1 MKVRAIVRLFLL
13 AVLVT
18 AGNAFAR
25 IRRARSSAPHAHA
38 RDIYHRLSGT
48 LVRLLGVHV
57 ERSGRLPHG
66 LCVVVAN
73 HRSYVDIPL
82 MMSEAPSA
90 FLAKSEI
97 GRWPLFGTAARLCGT
112 VFVERDDRDSR
123 KRALERLG
131 ALLDRGERIT
141 VFPEGTTSTGP
152 GCLPFRTG
160 VFRLAVPRNI
170 AVVPV
175 AIAYRDARD
184 AWIDDA
190 SFVGHFLERF
200 DRPRMRVVVAIGP
213 PLFADDVDAL
223 KQAAERW
230 IAERLAVHDEAMEV
244 AAEIEGSPCPT
255 LSASTSWL
263 AGQSEPTA

>member
-1 MKVRAIVRLFLL
+1 MKLRAFARLLLL
-13 AVLVT
+13 AMLVT

-25 IRRARSSAPHAHA
+25 IRLARSLDPQARARKT
-38 RDIYHRLSGT
+38 YHRLSSA

-57 ERSGRLPHG
+57 ERSGRLPNG
-66 LCVVVAN
+66 RCVVVAN

-82 MMSEAPSA
+82 LMSQIPSI

-97 GRWPLFGTAARLCGT
+97 ARWPLFGAAARLCGT
-112 VFVERDDRDSR
+112 VFVERDDRGSR

-131 ALLDRGERIT
+131 ALLDGGERIA

-152 GCLPFRTG
+152 GCLPFRPG
-160 VFRLAVPRNI
+160 VFRLAVAKGI
-170 AVVPV
+170 AAVPV

-184 AWIDDA
+184 TWVDDA

-200 DRPRMRVVVAIGP
+200 DERRMRVVVAIGP
-213 PLFADDVDAL
+213 PIFAGDAISM

-230 IAERLAVHDEAMEV
+230 IAERLAIHDEAME
-244 AAEIEGSPCPT
+244 PT
-255 LSASTSWL
+255 VESAPDLGASL
-263 AGQSEPTA
+263 APVSLP